1 MFFVFNLRKLR
12 VPTALVLLFVLLTA
26 IIMLRYE
33 PAAQSVWLP
42 DEAEPVLVIDA
53 GHGGLDG
60 GAAAEDG
67 MTESGVN
74 LAIAQRLELL
84 ARLLGVKTVMTRE
97 SEELDYPDE
106 AATVAAKKTWD
117 QKTRVELIN
126 SVPGAVLVSIHQNR
140 YPDPR
145 PSGAQVLYAKTDGS
159 EALGKAMHELLCS
172 SLCPENRR
180 VAAPIADNIYLMRS
194 VSCPAVLVECGFLSN
209 PTEAQLLSTDA
220 YRTKLAMTMLTAFLQ
235 FVA

>member
-1 MFFVFNLRKLR
+1 MFCVFNLRKLR
-12 VPTALVLLFVLLTA
+12 VPTALVLLFALLTA
-26 IIMLRYE
+26 IIVLRYE
-33 PAAQSVWLP
+33 PAAQSAWRT
-42 DEAEPVLVIDA
+42 DKNAPVLVIDA

-60 GAAAEDG
+60 GAVAESG
-67 MTESGVN
+67 MTESSVN

-84 ARLLGVKTVMTRE
+84 AGLFGVNTVMTRK

-106 AATVAAKKTWD
+106 AATTAAKKTWD
-117 QKTRVELIN
+117 QKARVELIN

-140 YPDPR
+140 YPDSR
-145 PSGAQVLYAKTDGS
+145 PSGSQVLYAKTDGS
-159 EALGKAMHELLCS
+159 EALGKTMHELLCT

-209 PTEAQLLSTDA
+209 PQEAQLLSTDA
-220 YRTKLAMTMLTAFLQ
+220 YRTKLAMTILTASLKFT
-235 FVA
+235 A